1 MRLVFLVAAALLFF
15 SAAAFGADPSIVKG
29 KVTHAG
35 VPVEG
40 AYVNFYRDASQGMGA
55 KPDFRAGPTPADGS
69 FELSMPDGSWFLI
82 AVKKVSGTG
91 DTLGAGDL
99 FAFYGGNPVVTS
111 PGQSISIGINAPPIM
126 PVAEKFIPGEE
137 SGLRGVVYQ
146 DGEPVQGARIT
157 LYQEADT
164 IFRGIGYASTM
175 TGPGGKFSLHL
186 EPGKYYAVARKRQ
199 AEGDKLG
206 PLTTGD
212 LFAFSHENPLEIK
225 AGGFTVISLNA
236 VAKMSKV
243 KEGGQEV
250 TLGGTVK
257 AGVTTISG
265 VVRDASGKP
274 VSGIH
279 VGAYRDSMMI
289 YKPDFI
295 SNQTG
300 PDGSYTINLSGDG
313 EYFLLARDTMG
324 GPALKGDRLGKYNG
338 NEDHSVKL
346 KTGDKVEHIDIT
358 VEIVQ

>member
-1 MRLVFLVAAALLFF
+1 MRFLLAALVFLA
-15 SAAAFGADPSIVKG
+15 STAAFGAEPGVILG
-29 KVTHAG
+29 KVTHGG

-40 AYVNFYRDASQGMGA
+40 AYVNFYKDASQGLAA
-55 KPDFRAGPTPADGS
+55 KPEYRAGPTPADGT
-69 FELSMPDGSWFLI
+69 FEARLPEGSWFLVAMKI
-82 AVKKVSGTG
+82 AAPGG
-91 DTLGAGDL
+91 EQLQAGDL

-111 PGQSISIGINAPPIM
+111 PGQSIYIGINAPPIM
-126 PVAEKFIPGEE
+126 PVGERFVAGEE
-137 SGLRGVVYQ
+137 SGIKGIVYN
-146 DGEPVQGARIT
+146 DGQPLQGARVT

-164 IFRGIGYASTM
+164 IFRGIGFASTM
-175 TGPGGKFSLHL
+175 TGPGGRFSLHL
-186 EPGKYYAVARKRQ
+186 EPGKYYAVARKRM
-199 AEGDKLG
+199 AESDKLG

-212 LFAFSHENPLEIK
+212 LFAFSHENPLEVK
-225 AGGFTVISLNA
+225 EGGFTVISLNA

-257 AGVTTISG
+257 AGVTVISG
-265 VVRDASGKP
+265 VVKDPSGNP
-274 VSGIH
+274 VVGIH

-300 PDGSYTINLSGDG
+300 PDGAYTINLPGGG

-338 NEDHSVKL
+338 NEDHSVKIN
-346 KTGDKVEHIDIT
+346 TGDKIERVDISIDVVE
-358 VEIVQ
+358 

>member
-1 MRLVFLVAAALLFF
+1 MRLRLLAAALALLF
-15 SAAAFGADPSIVKG
+15 AAASHGAESGVVKG
-29 KVTHAG
+29 KVTHGG

-40 AYVNFYRDASQGMGA
+40 AYVNFFKDASQGMGA

-69 FELSMPDGSWFLI
+69 FELPMTDGSWFLI
-82 AVKKVSGTG
+82 AFKKIKGG
-91 DTLGAGDL
+91 EGPLEAGDL

-111 PGQSISIGINAPPIM
+111 PGEAISVGINAPPIM
-126 PVAEKFIPGEE
+126 PVPEKFIAGEE
-137 SGLRGVVYQ
+137 SGLKGVVYQ
-146 DGEPVQGARIT
+146 DGEPVQGARVT

-186 EPGKYYAVARKRQ
+186 EPGKYYAVARKRL

-206 PLTTGD
+206 PLSTGD

-265 VVRDASGKP
+265 VVKDASGKP
-274 VSGIH
+274 VAGIH

-300 PDGSYTINLSGDG
+300 ADGAYTIHLSGEG

-338 NEDHSVKL
+338 NEDHSVKM
-346 KTGDKVEHIDIT
+346 KTGDKLANIDIT